1 LVKCA
6 ECGKEIPK
14 GKEKKKVVEGT
25 PQTYC
30 PRCVDMLTGTERK

>member
-25 PQTYC
+25 PQTYRS
-30 PRCVDMLTGTERK
+30 RCVDMLTDTERK